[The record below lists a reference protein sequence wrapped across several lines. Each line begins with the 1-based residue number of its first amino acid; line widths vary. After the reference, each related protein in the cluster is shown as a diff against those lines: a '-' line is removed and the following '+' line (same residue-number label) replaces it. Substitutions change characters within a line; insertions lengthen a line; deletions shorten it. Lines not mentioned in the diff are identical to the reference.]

1 MQKSEE
7 YHLIAELIKIKGY
20 NISKEAEH
28 LIEQLAECIKNEKY
42 QITEILNWLEEKRK
56 NYQVDTKVIGI
67 NQLDKWKADPNTG
80 NISHDSGKFF
90 NIIGV
95 SVSGAKGREVLSW
108 TQPMVHQQE
117 CGILGILCKKFNGV
131 RHYLIYAKYEPGNTD
146 KLQLSP
152 TLQATES
159 NLKLAHGGKKP
170 LFAEYFEDETKGK
183 RLVNVVSVEDGGR
196 FYMKT
201 NRNMIV
207 EIDENEKLEITD
219 DFIWLTL
226 PELKILLKMDNIV
239 NSLTRSVLG
248 SW

>member
-1 MQKSEE
+1 MQTE
-7 YHLIAELIKIKGY
+7 YNLIAELIKIKGY
-20 NISKEAEH
+20 TISKEAEH
-28 LIEQLAECIKNEKY
+28 LIEQLAECIKNEKD
-42 QITEILNWLEEKRK
+42 QINEILNWLEEKRR
-56 NYQVDTKVIGI
+56 NYQVDTKIIGI
-67 NQLDKWKADPNTG
+67 NELDKWAADPNSG
-80 NISHDSGKFF
+80 NISHQSGKFF
-90 NIIGV
+90 NVIGI
-95 SVSGAKGREVLSW
+95 SISGAKGREVLSW
-108 TQPMVHQQE
+108 TQPMIHQQE
-117 CGILGILCKKFNGV
+117 CGILGILCKKFNRV
-131 RHYLIYAKYEPGNTD
+131 RHYLIYAKYEPGNMY